1 MSLTESAVLLCLHA
15 VRMSLFIL
23 RHVIVALLAFRACQC
38 DLCAHDFHLRLILCK
53 AALFL
58 PSAIVILS
66 IKKRPLFFHSPDH
79 CNIQTPVRQAISQ
92 VLKSLRPSFPHF
104 CIFFMTFS
112 TGSYRS
118 GGAPVSHN
126 QRYGAEVSAGRPAI
140 FLPGIMRFSWHVPFP
155 ASFPFAQTDSESQ
168 KPELLP
174 AGKFRER

>member
-1 MSLTESAVLLCLHA
+1 MQRVSLAESAVFLGFHA
-15 VRMSLFIL
+15 VRMSLLIL
-23 RHVIVALLAFRACQC
+23 RHVVIALLALRACQC
-38 DLCAHDFHLRLILCK
+38 NFCAHDFHLHLYYRSSHFARGL
-53 AALFL
+53 
-58 PSAIVILS
+58 ILS

-118 GGAPVSHN
+118 GGAPVSHI
-126 QRYGAEVSAGRPAI
+126 QRYGAEISAGSPAS
-140 FLPGIMRFSWHVPFP
+140 LLSGIMRSSWHVPFP

-174 AGKFRER
+174 AGKFREH